1 MPELYGQTQH
11 ACQKAAL
18 TLYNMYVHDPKG
30 QVIQIEYS

>member
-18 TLYNMYVHDPKG
+18 TLYNMYVHDPGMILKDK
-30 QVIQIEYS
+30 